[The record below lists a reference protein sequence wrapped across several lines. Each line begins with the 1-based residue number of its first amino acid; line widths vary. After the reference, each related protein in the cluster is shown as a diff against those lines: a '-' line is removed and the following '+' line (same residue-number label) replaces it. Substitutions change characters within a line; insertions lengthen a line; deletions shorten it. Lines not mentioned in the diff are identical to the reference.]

1 MDIINKSQKPVKA
14 TPIVNPAIKSETE
27 PVYTVKLPSLG
38 RLYGGIKEVE
48 VTLFTLNDVKRLIE
62 ISKGTKSDSL
72 EKLVSSKLINFSS
85 SLSRSDYFFILYWL
99 RVNSFKNYPIKVD
112 YQCIKCEKVNTDQP
126 VSGSNID
133 TKDIDPD
140 YCEPVEL
147 DLPNAGKVQVRLL
160 NLNDEKE
167 ISSVLSIIHKDKVTP
182 GDEWLCTLAAMIVN
196 NQPLF
201 SRYEKVRKD
210 FTSEDILTLDMFQ
223 DEFNYGVKNAL
234 KMTCPGCQE
243 VNQVN
248 FRLSMSVLVPSMGYG
263 GSVRS
268 RVRFSTVSTST
279 V

>member
-1 MDIINKSQKPVKA
+1 MDIVNKNQKPVKA
-14 TPIVNPAIKSETE
+14 TPIVNPVVSSQTE

-38 RLYGGIKEVE
+38 KLYGGISEVT
-48 VTLFTLNDVKRLIE
+48 VTLFSLNDVKRLIE

-72 EKLVSSKLINFSS
+72 EKLITSKLINFPY

-112 YQCIKCEKVNTDQP
+112 YQCVKCDKVNSDQP
-126 VSGSNID
+126 VSGLNID
-133 TKDIDPD
+133 TKDIDLD
-140 YCEPVEL
+140 YSEPVEL
-147 DLPNAGKVQVRLL
+147 DLPNAGKVHVRLL
-160 NLNDEKE
+160 NLSDEKE
-167 ISSVLSIIHKDKVTP
+167 VDSVLSIIHKDRATQ
-182 GDEWLCTLAAMIVN
+182 GDEWLCSLAAMIVD

-248 FRLSMSVLVPSMGYG
+248 FRLSMSVLVPSMGNA

-268 RVRFSTVSTST
+268 RVRFSSVPSSA